1 MPQLQPLLKQSII
14 TLLAFSIESCNY
26 SKKRKNKNKSRYRK
40 RENGMKKRLLATVCS
55 AAILANMVPYQAF
68 ADNVQA
74 TPETA
79 QSIALD
85 SAAQAFADDGQSKAY
100 NYKMKVAVS
109 GVDDG
114 YVKAGDTVKVTIS
127 ISDAAWATAE
137 NKAGLIA
144 MNLELRYDSD
154 VFKPLPKT
162 RTLGK
167 AFLDAGY
174 DVSGFAS
181 PKENFVTMLIE
192 CPDPEQDED
201 DLSKWVVNYV
211 KLSDDGTVVAEYD
224 FQAKTDIPKGLSKS
238 LGFNLTSKGKDN
250 ADSAFGDFVSQSNKL
265 FVKATAEIENNTSLK
280 VDTKAPTITLS
291 DTANN
296 GKFFYAPVGVTVA
309 DDGIGLASV
318 TFGGKELALSADG
331 SYSLTES
338 GTLTATDKLGNTSK
352 LDITIDTT
360 ALDAARAAI
369 AKLPDAAPDYTC
381 KANLEAAE
389 KAVADLKATDS
400 AAYSKLTEAELNKI
414 AAARTVVD
422 AIDDEIQTAQAGIA
436 ALPSDIQPTA
446 ITIEAVSKVRD
457 QLKALTNK
465 GVDVEK
471 DVANYSTYKAAE
483 EKLNAALEEI
493 DSIKKDIKDFK
504 YTGYG
509 DKSAVSALR
518 GKVKALQTKY
528 GDDILSDADLKN
540 LTDAEAAVKATGDKV
555 DAVVTEIGKL
565 PTSLKPLAA
574 ADSAVQAVKT
584 SVEALVKEGVDPD
597 ADISNYSDLV
607 TLSKKVDA
615 AKGEVDTLKADIAG
629 FTYTGYGDKAEVE
642 KLNDRLNA
650 LKAAYGDDIL
660 TDADLKNLTD
670 AKNAVEQTN
679 NEIDAA
685 VTLIN
690 AKTATPLNPLS
701 EAESALKDLRTA
713 MDALADKGVDI
724 ENEISNYKKF
734 ADFEKTVND
743 ASDAVKAA
751 ADETAAFKYTGYGDK
766 DAVAALRKK
775 VDDLN
780 KQYGDV
786 LTGNVIKN
794 LTDAETAVES
804 TEKKIDA
811 AIALI
816 DTLPDKVE
824 VTDANIKLI
833 SNIDSALDELT
844 DLGVDN
850 AKYVTNYNKYTK
862 AKAALG
868 QATEEIDA
876 VKKELKE
883 FTYINYGK
891 SADATRELRQKAN
904 KLVNDYGDVL
914 AESDLAKLVDGEKKV
929 KTTETEISN
938 VITAIGTLPTKDA
951 TLAEIEEIDAVTT
964 RVNALLK
971 DEEVPQAKITNYADY
986 QKAVDAKAATEKAI
1000 ADVKAQIEALPDR
1013 ITLEQSVINQIYAA
1027 KSAAQNVQDTYGD
1040 DQHQA
1045 LDDATLAK
1053 LKKANGDLETLTVK
1067 FANLVEDIGLMV
1079 NAGDVTLGDKADIEN
1094 LRERVNKMV
1103 EEDKATFDAAEM
1115 NRLTAAEEALA
1126 ALQTRS
1132 GKAHK
1137 AVAALPGA
1145 DTVKL
1150 TEKADI
1156 EALNKEI
1163 AALEAKGDSFTA
1175 AEKQKVTD
1183 AQKGIV
1189 DLEKAQTDMKATLE
1203 SLKDDK
1209 DVRYDDKAAEEKL
1222 SADIEA
1228 LQDRGVA
1235 VDETTMGVNGWKR
1248 YTRYAAAVKAMNSEL
1263 TGLNSKMQTELD
1275 SWTYPYD
1282 IAKYDAL
1289 RKDMD
1294 AAAKKYGMTEEQTKA
1309 EFTNYETDKVQAA
1322 TAEEKIKQANDK
1334 IKALPATITKAQ
1346 EQDVAAITAI
1356 VNELKAAPYKMTD
1369 SALQTAL
1376 GSNYAIYTKAVAT
1389 LAELNKPADNNSS
1402 GSSNNNNSNSS
1413 NTTSTN
1419 NKTTT
1424 TSTANKTTKP
1434 AAAATTIP
1442 QTSDAFP
1449 LTTLI
1454 TLAVASLGGLIAVL
1468 FKKKRND

>member
-1 MPQLQPLLKQSII
+1 M
-14 TLLAFSIESCNY
+14 
-26 SKKRKNKNKSRYRK
+26 KR
-40 RENGMKKRLLATVCS
+40 RLLATVCS

-68 ADNVQA
+68 ADNAQA

-79 QSIALD
+79 QSITLD
-85 SAAQAFADDGQSKAY
+85 SAAQAFAADGQTEAY
-100 NYKMKVAVS
+100 NYKLKVAVS
-109 GVDDG
+109 GVNGG
-114 YVKAGDTVKVTIS
+114 YVKAGDKVKVAVT
-127 ISDAAWATAE
+127 ISDAAWATDA
-137 NKAGLIA
+137 NKAGFIA
-144 MNLELRYDSD
+144 ASIELTYDSEVLEPNYD
-154 VFKPLPKT
+154 EELGPKFKNLRNPNPNKSDTVSYTISGNIDENAGRLNWVVEAPNPAKI
-162 RTLGK
+162 GK
-167 AFLDAGY
+167 DQWRATYA
-174 DVSGFAS
+174 
-181 PKENFVTMLIE
+181 
-192 CPDPEQDED
+192 
-201 DLSKWVVNYV
+201 DLSEN
-211 KLSDDGTVVAEYD
+211 DTVIVTYS
-224 FQAKTDIPKGLSKS
+224 FTAKTDIPKGLSKS

-318 TFGGKELALSADG
+318 TFGGKELTLSADG

-360 ALDAARAAI
+360 ALDAARAAV

-389 KAVADLKATDS
+389 KAVENLKATDS

-422 AIDDEIQTAQAGIA
+422 AIDDEIQTAQADIA

-471 DVANYSTYKAAE
+471 DVANYSIYKAAE

-493 DSIKKDIKDFK
+493 GGIKNDIKDFK

-518 GKVKALQTKY
+518 GKVTALQTKY

-584 SVEALVKEGVDPD
+584 SVEALVKEGVVPD
-597 ADISNYSDLV
+597 TDISNYSDLV
-607 TLSKKVDA
+607 TLSEKVDA
-615 AKGEVDTLKADIAG
+615 AKGEVNALKADIAG
-629 FTYTGYGDKAEVE
+629 FTYTDYSDKTEVGN
-642 KLNDRLNA
+642 LNDRLND

-660 TDADLKNLTD
+660 TDAELKNLTD

-679 NEIDAA
+679 NEINAA
-685 VTLIN
+685 VALIN

-751 ADETAAFKYTGYGDK
+751 ADEVAAFKYTGYGDK

-786 LTGNVIKN
+786 LTGNAIKN

-850 AKYVTNYNKYTK
+850 AKYGNNLTDNNTALVLDGYQRYVYINGNTFLNNKTGVLVAETCNLDGSYSSMYGVKVNGGTTNHNLFYLNAGQIAVSNQPNGDTAANFTYNYFATPKDGKFVDAVPKNDMFEGSVLYVPFYETPEMDTVNTDKSLDDIAKENQEDTTK
-862 AKAALG
+862 AKLELAAAQGSSTPGGIDSSLTLSGNKFEELQKESNKAKSMEVTVKSTSNETDVIWDFEKDKLKDDYDGSSVNLG
-868 QATEEIDA
+868 VAFTFTDFEQDIVSNVVTKSKEDGTTLNSIAYQAMCFSHSGDLPGEATVKIRMNESLLDYYSKHNNSLEGFKIYYVNEGTGKLEVMRDASGNPKTLSVEVVDGVYFAVTSIDHCSSYLLTPEDLNEAISGLTKILLNAGAPLTLDELTQPDGA
-876 VKKELKE
+876 VLRLLSHMEPGVTLNKLAQYLSGGSMTVLDTNGNKV
-883 FTYINYGK
+883 G
-891 SADATRELRQKAN
+891 ADAPLGTGYTIGLGADGKTGGVTVA
-904 KLVNDYGDVL
+904 VAGDL
-914 AESDLAKLVDGEKKV
+914 NGDGSVD
-929 KTTETEISN
+929 
-938 VITAIGTLPTKDA
+938 TKDL
-951 TLAEIEEIDAVTT
+951 TMM
-964 RVNALLK
+964 R
-971 DEEVPQAKITNYADY
+971 QAILQIGQLT
-986 QKAVDAKAATEKAI
+986 QVQLKAAT
-1000 ADVKAQIEALPDR
+1000 P
-1013 ITLEQSVINQIYAA
+1013 
-1027 KSAAQNVQDTYGD
+1027 
-1040 DQHQA
+1040 
-1045 LDDATLAK
+1045 
-1053 LKKANGDLETLTVK
+1053 
-1067 FANLVEDIGLMV
+1067 
-1079 NAGDVTLGDKADIEN
+1079 
-1094 LRERVNKMV
+1094 
-1103 EEDKATFDAAEM
+1103 
-1115 NRLTAAEEALA
+1115 
-1126 ALQTRS
+1126 
-1132 GKAHK
+1132 
-1137 AVAALPGA
+1137 
-1145 DTVKL
+1145 
-1150 TEKADI
+1150 
-1156 EALNKEI
+1156 
-1163 AALEAKGDSFTA
+1163 
-1175 AEKQKVTD
+1175 
-1183 AQKGIV
+1183 
-1189 DLEKAQTDMKATLE
+1189 
-1203 SLKDDK
+1203 
-1209 DVRYDDKAAEEKL
+1209 
-1222 SADIEA
+1222 
-1228 LQDRGVA
+1228 
-1235 VDETTMGVNGWKR
+1235 
-1248 YTRYAAAVKAMNSEL
+1248 
-1263 TGLNSKMQTELD
+1263 
-1275 SWTYPYD
+1275 
-1282 IAKYDAL
+1282 
-1289 RKDMD
+1289 
-1294 AAAKKYGMTEEQTKA
+1294 
-1309 EFTNYETDKVQAA
+1309 
-1322 TAEEKIKQANDK
+1322 
-1334 IKALPATITKAQ
+1334 
-1346 EQDVAAITAI
+1346 
-1356 VNELKAAPYKMTD
+1356 
-1369 SALQTAL
+1369 
-1376 GSNYAIYTKAVAT
+1376 
-1389 LAELNKPADNNSS
+1389 
-1402 GSSNNNNSNSS
+1402 
-1413 NTTSTN
+1413 STN
-1419 NKTTT
+1419 GSRVDTNDLVLLRRYLLSMTKTML
-1424 TSTANKTTKP
+1424 
-1434 AAAATTIP
+1434 
-1442 QTSDAFP
+1442 D
-1449 LTTLI
+1449 
-1454 TLAVASLGGLIAVL
+1454 
-1468 FKKKRND
+1468 

>member
-1 MPQLQPLLKQSII
+1 M
-14 TLLAFSIESCNY
+14 
-26 SKKRKNKNKSRYRK
+26 KR
-40 RENGMKKRLLATVCS
+40 RLLATVCS

-68 ADNVQA
+68 ADNAQA

-85 SAAQAFADDGQSKAY
+85 SAAQAFAADGQTEAY
-100 NYKMKVAVS
+100 NYKLKVAVS
-109 GVDDG
+109 GVDGG
-114 YVKAGDTVKVTIS
+114 YVKAGDKVKVAVT
-127 ISDAAWATAE
+127 ISDAAWATDA
-137 NKAGLIA
+137 NKAGFIA
-144 MNLELRYDSD
+144 ASIELTYDSEVLEPNYD
-154 VFKPLPKT
+154 EELGPKFKNLQNPNPNKSDTVSYAISGNIDENAGRLNWVVEAPNPAKI
-162 RTLGK
+162 GK
-167 AFLDAGY
+167 DQWRATYA
-174 DVSGFAS
+174 
-181 PKENFVTMLIE
+181 
-192 CPDPEQDED
+192 
-201 DLSKWVVNYV
+201 DLSEN
-211 KLSDDGTVVAEYD
+211 DTVIVTYS
-224 FQAKTDIPKGLSKS
+224 FTAKADIPKGLSKS

-318 TFGGKELALSADG
+318 TFGGKELTLSADG
-331 SYSLTES
+331 SYGLTES

-381 KANLEAAE
+381 KANLETAE

-422 AIDDEIQTAQAGIA
+422 EIDAEIQTAQADIA

-446 ITIEAVSKVRD
+446 NTIEAVSKVRD
-457 QLKALTNK
+457 QLKALANK
-465 GVDVEK
+465 GVEVEK
-471 DVANYSTYKAAE
+471 EVANYSTYKAAE

-493 DSIKKDIKDFK
+493 DGIKKDIKDFK

-518 GKVKALQTKY
+518 GKVTALQTKY

-540 LTDAEAAVKATGDKV
+540 LTDAEAAVTVTGGKV
-555 DAVVTEIGKL
+555 DAVVAEIGKL
-565 PTSLKPLAA
+565 PTSLNPLATV
-574 ADSAVQAVKT
+574 DSAVQAAKT
-584 SVEALVKEGVDPD
+584 SVEALVKEGVVPD
-597 ADISNYSDLV
+597 TDISNYSDLV
-607 TLSKKVDA
+607 TLSEKVDA
-615 AKGEVDTLKADIAG
+615 AKGEVNALKADIAG
-629 FTYTGYGDKAEVE
+629 FTYTDYSDKTEVGN
-642 KLNDRLNA
+642 LNDRLNA

-660 TDADLKNLTD
+660 TDAELKNLTD
-670 AKNAVEQTN
+670 AENAVEQTN
-679 NEIDAA
+679 NEINAA
-685 VTLIN
+685 VALIN

-701 EAESALKDLRTA
+701 EAESALKDLHTA
-713 MDALADKGVDI
+713 VDALADKGVDI

-751 ADETAAFKYTGYGDK
+751 ADEAAAFKYTGYGDK

-786 LTGNVIKN
+786 LTGNAIKN

-804 TEKKIDA
+804 EKKIDA
-811 AIALI
+811 AIVLI

-891 SADATRELRQKAN
+891 SADATRELRQKAD

-929 KTTETEISN
+929 KTTETEISD

-1000 ADVKAQIEALPDR
+1000 ADVKAQIEALPEKV
-1013 ITLEQSVINQIYAA
+1013 TLEQSVVDQLDAA
-1027 KSAAQNVQDTYGD
+1027 GKAAEDVQKTYGD
-1040 DQHQA
+1040 DNHQA
-1045 LDDATLAK
+1045 LDDATL
-1053 LKKANGDLETLTVK
+1053 KKLETANNTLEALNGKRADLVKDLGSMVRAEDVKLT
-1067 FANLVEDIGLMV
+1067 
-1079 NAGDVTLGDKADIEN
+1079 DKADIEK
-1094 LRERVNKMV
+1094 LRGRVKEMQD
-1103 EEDKATFDAAEM
+1103 EDKATFTDAELK
-1115 NRLTAAEEALA
+1115 NLTAAEKALA
-1126 ALQTRS
+1126 DLEQRS
-1132 GKAHK
+1132 KNAHK

-1163 AALEAKGDSFTA
+1163 AALETKGDSFTA
-1175 AEKQKVTD
+1175 AEKQKLAD
-1183 AQKGIV
+1183 AQKGIT

-1322 TAEEKIKQANDK
+1322 AVEEKIKQANAK

-1402 GSSNNNNSNSS
+1402 GSNNNNNS

-1434 AAAATTIP
+1434 ATAATTIP

-1449 LTTLI
+1449 LTMLI

-1468 FKKKRND
+1468 FKKKHND